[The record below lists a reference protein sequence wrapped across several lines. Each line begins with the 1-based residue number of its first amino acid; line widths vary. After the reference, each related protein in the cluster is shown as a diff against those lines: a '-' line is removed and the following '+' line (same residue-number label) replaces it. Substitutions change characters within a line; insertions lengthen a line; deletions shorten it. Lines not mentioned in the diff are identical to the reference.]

1 VRQDTYPRGR
11 TIPMGAVPVLARGL
25 GHMAPT
31 YLRRRPGSPSNGL
44 LGPALVFGLGSA
56 HAIATMSLAAAD
68 PKSTLRRQALER
80 RRAVEPATRA
90 ALSARLAAVG
100 LAWAERWR
108 PRVVAAFSPLR
119 DEPDTG
125 PLIAALQAHGLTTA
139 LPAVDGRAAP
149 LVFRL
154 WRAGD
159 PLVRGAWGPLEPGAG
174 APAVSPDLVFVPLA
188 AFDRRGHRLGYG
200 AGHYDRALKLL
211 RAGGPIRAV
220 GVAYAAAEVDRVP
233 DEPHDE
239 RLDFVL
245 TEREWIDARG
255 RG

>member
-1 VRQDTYPRGR
+1 MP
-11 TIPMGAVPVLARGL
+11 
-25 GHMAPT
+25 
-31 YLRRRPGSPSNGL
+31 
-44 LGPALVFGLGSA
+44 
-56 HAIATMSLAAAD
+56 LAAAD
-68 PKSTLRRQALER
+68 PKSDDLKSELRRQALD
-80 RRAVEPATRA
+80 RRAEVAPATRA

-108 PRVVAAFSPLR
+108 PRIVAAFSPIR

-125 PLIAALQAHGLTTA
+125 PLLSGLQAHGFATA
-139 LPAVDGRAAP
+139 LPTARSRAAP

-154 WRAGD
+154 WRAGE
-159 PLVRGAWGPLEPGAG
+159 PLIRGPLGPPEPDSA
-174 APAVSPDLVFVPLA
+174 APAVDPDLLFVPLA

-200 AGHYDRALKLL
+200 AGYYDRALKLL

-220 GVAYAAAEVDRVP
+220 GVAYAAAEVDLIP

-239 RLDFVL
+239 RLDFIL